1 MRLWDFDHLGFY
13 RPMDDPS
20 AHVYTFQGVS
30 LPGSRLEKLH
40 HVFAR
45 SFEKAGAEI
54 QTCLE
59 KERKVHGPLA
69 WESTTSR
76 SAARNVDSLL
86 QRSVSVT
93 PGGAGAAGK
102 TDTPSSTKPETDVKS
117 SVAEDV
123 PKDGGGEAKNV
134 AETTSIEGKSKQEEG
149 RIDFVLDDGDTMEE
163 NTPTEVESVPEE
175 SEPVAEL
182 QAVVVDDTETEYDD
196 ATLDEEGS
204 GAQVKGLEVEGRDGE
219 KEVESEKLDNVAGE
233 EIEESPRHEPIGAG
247 TSVGSACDDFE
258 GEK

>member
-1 MRLWDFDHLGFY
+1 M
-13 RPMDDPS
+13 
-20 AHVYTFQGVS
+20 YTFQGVS

-59 KERKVHGPLA
+59 KERKLHGPLA

-134 AETTSIEGKSKQEEG
+134 AETTSIEGRSKQEEG

-175 SEPVAEL
+175 SETVAEL
-182 QAVVVDDTETEYDD
+182 QAVVVHHTETEYDD

-233 EIEESPRHEPIGAG
+233 EIEESSRHELIGAG

>member
-1 MRLWDFDHLGFY
+1 MGIYDFAVCCKECGLFVAKKCVGNT
-13 RPMDDPS
+13 R
-20 AHVYTFQGVS
+20 
-30 LPGSRLEKLH
+30 
-40 HVFAR
+40 R
-45 SFEKAGAEI
+45 SWGCGKDRHSFLNETRDGCEI
-54 QTCLE
+54 LCC
-59 KERKVHGPLA
+59 
-69 WESTTSR
+69 
-76 SAARNVDSLL
+76 
-86 QRSVSVT
+86 
-93 PGGAGAAGK
+93 GGCAK
-102 TDTPSSTKPETDVKS
+102 
-117 SVAEDV
+117 
-123 PKDGGGEAKNV
+123 GGGEAKNV

-233 EIEESPRHEPIGAG
+233 EIEESSRHEPIGAG
-247 TSVGSACDDFE
+247 TSVGSA
-258 GEK
+258 